1 MDYKKILIACGFTL
15 ASVTSLH
22 AEIPIKSVDQSG
34 NVTYSDSPTADAVSS
49 TEVQIDAGPS
59 ESEVEEAEKRSR
71 QTIDAADEAQAERDA
86 LTAKRDAERKKAAQD
101 RADQAPETVV
111 IGNESGYP
119 AYDPPLGSRPPI
131 AIPPGTGDGAQH
143 PIYTPPV
150 ARPPIA
156 RPMPSP
162 R

>member
-1 MDYKKILIACGFTL
+1 MDYRKLLIAYGFTL
-15 ASVTSLH
+15 VSVTSLH

-34 NVTYSDSPTADAVSS
+34 NVTYSDRPTADAVSS
-49 TEVQIDAGPS
+49 TEVQIDAGPT
-59 ESEVEEAEKRSR
+59 ESQVKEAENRSQ
-71 QTIDAADEAQAERDA
+71 QTMNAADKAQAERDA
-86 LTAKRDAERKKAAQD
+86 LTAKREAERKKAAENKAD
-101 RADQAPETVV
+101 RSPETVV

-119 AYDPPLGSRPPI
+119 VYNPPPGSKPPV
-131 AIPPGTGDGAQH
+131 AIPPGNGPQH